1 VITQA
6 GRVDE
11 AVAVTV
17 PMLVRLSRDAATLPL
32 RAGRILAGR
41 GGDYQSP
48 FRGRGIEF
56 DESRPYQPGDDIRNI
71 DWRVT
76 ARTGRPHT
84 KVFREERERPV
95 FVWIDLRPSMFFAT
109 RRCYKAVAAA
119 EIAGL
124 LAWSAERHGDRVGG
138 VVFSEDVHHE
148 IRPQR
153 GRRGV
158 LRLIRQLASHPVW
171 QSGSRRR
178 PVAGAASRALVRLRR
193 VARPGSLVF
202 LISDFREFDDQAWT
216 EMSRLSRHHDVVM
229 IFVHDPVESSLPG
242 PGLYRVSDGEGEHE
256 LDTFNPSVVDAH
268 RDRFE
273 KHLSLL
279 RGHARTNGFYLLSC
293 STADAPL
300 RVLQDGLLARR
311 GRG

>member
-1 VITQA
+1 
-6 GRVDE
+6 
-11 AVAVTV
+11 
-17 PMLVRLSRDAATLPL
+17 
-32 RAGRILAGR
+32 
-41 GGDYQSP
+41 
-48 FRGRGIEF
+48 
-56 DESRPYQPGDDIRNI
+56 
-71 DWRVT
+71 
-76 ARTGRPHT
+76 
-84 KVFREERERPV
+84 
-95 FVWIDLRPSMFFAT
+95 MFFAT

-158 LRLIRQLASHPVW
+158 LRLIRQLTSHPVW
-171 QSGSRRR
+171 QSGPRRH
-178 PVAGAASRALVRLRR
+178 PVVGAAGRALIRLRR

-202 LISDFREFDDQAWT
+202 LISDFREFDDQAWN

-229 IFVHDPVESSLPG
+229 IFVHDPVESRLPG
-242 PGLYRVSDGEGEHE
+242 PGLYRVSDGDGEHE
-256 LDTFNPSVVDAH
+256 LDTFDPSVVDAH
-268 RDRFE
+268 SRRFE

-279 RGHARTNGFYLLSC
+279 RGHARTNGIYLLEC

-311 GRG
+311 GRA

>member
-1 VITQA
+1 MRESGVN
-6 GRVDE
+6 E
-11 AVAVTV
+11 AIQVTV
-17 PMLVRLSRDAATLPL
+17 PGLVRLSRDAASLPL

-56 DESRPYQPGDDIRNI
+56 DESRPYQPGDDIRSL

-76 ARTGRPHT
+76 ARTGRPYT

-95 FVWIDLRPSMFFAT
+95 FMWIDLRPTMFFAT
-109 RRCYKAVAAA
+109 RRCFKAVAAA

-138 VVFSEDVHHE
+138 VVFSEDAHHE

-158 LRLIRQLASHPVW
+158 LRFIHRLASHPAW
-171 QSGSRRR
+171 APAARRSSV
-178 PVAGAASRALVRLRR
+178 PDAAGRALGRLRR

-202 LISDFREFDDQAWT
+202 LISDFRDFDEHAWN
-216 EMSRLSRHHDVVM
+216 EVPRLSRHHDVVM
-229 IFVHDPVESSLPG
+229 VFVHDPVESRLPP
-242 PGLYRVSDGEGEHE
+242 PGLYRVSDGRQELE
-256 LDTFNPSVVDAH
+256 LDTFDPSVVDGH
-268 RDRFE
+268 GQRFE
-273 KHLSLL
+273 QHVSRL
-279 RGHARTNGFYLLSC
+279 RARARANGIYLISC
-293 STADAPL
+293 STAEVPL
-300 RVLQDGLLARR
+300 HVLQAGLNARR
-311 GRG
+311 GRA